1 MNTVKTCLVTGS
13 SSGLGEGLAK
23 AFLAQGYRVFGFDI
37 QAATIDDE
45 RFVHLSVD
53 VTDEQAIE
61 RAFDQIYD
69 QAQHLDV
76 LINNAGMQRIASLDQ
91 FEVSEWQR
99 VIDLNLTACFL
110 VSKAC
115 LRRMKQHPALD
126 KTVINIGSIHSFE
139 ASPHKSAYIAAKHG
153 LVGLTRSLAV
163 EGAEFNVKANLI
175 GPGFVKTPL
184 VDAQIPRLAEE
195 QGISEVAVKE
205 MMLAKT
211 VDKQFTTVEEIAQT
225 ALFLAEFPGLGLT
238 GQSLL
243 VSHGQ
248 NMR

>member
-1 MNTVKTCLVTGS
+1 MSTVKTCLVTGS
-13 SSGLGEGLAK
+13 SSGVGEGLAR
-23 AFLAQGYRVFGFDI
+23 AFLTQGYRVFGFDI
-37 QAATIDDE
+37 QAATIEDE
-45 RFVHLSVD
+45 NFTHLFVD
-53 VTDEQAIE
+53 VTDEKAIE
-61 RAFDQIYD
+61 QAFDQIYQ

-76 LINNAGMQRIASLDQ
+76 LINNAGMQRIAALDQ
-91 FEVSEWQR
+91 FELAEWQR
-99 VIDLNLTACFL
+99 VIELNLTACFL
-110 VSKAC
+110 VSKVC
-115 LRRMKQHPALD
+115 LQRMKQHPALD
-126 KTVINIGSIHSFE
+126 KAIINIGSIHSFE

-184 VDAQIPRLAEE
+184 VEAQIPRLAEE
-195 QGISEVAVKE
+195 QGISEAAVQE

-211 VDKQFTTVEEIAQT
+211 LDKRFTTVDEINRV
-225 ALFLAEFPGLGLT
+225 ALFLAEFPSLALT
-238 GQSLL
+238 GQSML